1 MSGDSDFLLALLALG
16 LGVGAAVLVYM
27 VVVYARLKG
36 DEERALREAKETLD
50 EAAARER
57 TPIYFKRYWPD

>member
-1 MSGDSDFLLALLALG
+1 
-16 LGVGAAVLVYM
+16 M
-27 VVVYARLKG
+27 VVVYARLTG